1 MACKTEDNNFKQQW
15 RWNKIFACKKY
26 MYLVKIIKWYIKI
39 KTLIMIEE
47 LKRMH
52 KIRMIKFHDEKN
64 KKEIHKLVKI
74 PDFPYR
80 VLKIDGAG

>member
-1 MACKTEDNNFKQQW
+1 M
-15 RWNKIFACKKY
+15 
-26 MYLVKIIKWYIKI
+26 

-52 KIRMIKFHDEKN
+52 NIRMIKFQDEKN
-64 KKEIHKLVKI
+64 KEEILKLVKI

>member
-1 MACKTEDNNFKQQW
+1 
-15 RWNKIFACKKY
+15 
-26 MYLVKIIKWYIKI
+26 
-39 KTLIMIEE
+39 MIEE

-64 KKEIHKLVKI
+64 KKEILKLVKI

>member
-1 MACKTEDNNFKQQW
+1 
-15 RWNKIFACKKY
+15 
-26 MYLVKIIKWYIKI
+26 
-39 KTLIMIEE
+39 MIEE

-80 VLKIDGAG
+80 VPMASILFLIEIV